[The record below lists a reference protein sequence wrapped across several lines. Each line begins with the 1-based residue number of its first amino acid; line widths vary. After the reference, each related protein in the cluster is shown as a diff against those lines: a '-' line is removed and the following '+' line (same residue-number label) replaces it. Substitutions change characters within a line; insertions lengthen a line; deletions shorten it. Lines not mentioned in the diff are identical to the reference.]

1 MGKVI
6 NVKFHFLQLFDFLIH
21 HHKWAFW
28 VQPYCLWL
36 TRSNPSSS
44 SMPCCDP
51 HAMLEPLL
59 DMMFASQ
66 THLNAP
72 PTKLD
77 WPHVL
82 QPEQSVWC
90 DLHHAILHR
99 RHCSQPSLLL
109 CLLWQEHFPTRECP
123 RTSKSIHVGEPP
135 LKIWFRIHSQVNG
148 HLREIGHLSNPDRVI
163 QWPLLFY
170 G

>member
-82 QPEQSVWC
+82 QPE
-90 DLHHAILHR
+90 
-99 RHCSQPSLLL
+99 
-109 CLLWQEHFPTRECP
+109 
-123 RTSKSIHVGEPP
+123 
-135 LKIWFRIHSQVNG
+135 
-148 HLREIGHLSNPDRVI
+148 
-163 QWPLLFY
+163 
-170 G
+170 